1 MHAMRFRLVDSES
14 TTMRIRCVHVVS
26 VALILLGVPAWSL
39 EGQGLDPRASGWL
52 TDQWRARVEFGAGV
66 ANPSYTDPY
75 NIAIHAHGNQRPGLS
90 ILGDFY
96 FKSTS
101 PTGKPS
107 AAFSGFRATSGL
119 MVGPRGV
126 GGALT
131 PVALSDGK
139 TGDTGPVPYF
149 GVGYTD
155 LPHRTGWG
163 FSADFGL
170 MAMNPRSAVKF
181 GGVLGGP
188 QNIDDLL
195 RELRLAPLLQLGV
208 SYSF

>member
-1 MHAMRFRLVDSES
+1 
-14 TTMRIRCVHVVS
+14 MRIRCVPIVS
-26 VALILLGVPAWSL
+26 AALMVAGAPAWSL
-39 EGQGLDPRASGWL
+39 EGQGLDPAASGWL
-52 TDQWRARVEFGAGV
+52 TDQWRARVELGSGL
-66 ANPSYTDPY
+66 ANPNYSDPY
-75 NIAIHAHGNQRPGLS
+75 NIATPAHGNQRPGLS

-96 FKSTS
+96 FKSAS

-107 AAFSGFRATSGL
+107 TAFSGFRATSGL

-126 GGALT
+126 GGG
-131 PVALSDGK
+131 VAPAAASDRK
-139 TGDTGPVPYF
+139 TGDSGPVPYF

-170 MAMNPRSAVKF
+170 MAMNPRSAVRF
-181 GGVLGGP
+181 GSVLGGP
-188 QNIDDLL
+188 QSIDDLL